1 MNISAI
7 NRTSN
12 FKQTICR
19 ELKDGIKMIEEPIKL
34 KNGTDA
40 CLITYYNKKGL
51 LVACNE
57 LAQDIIE
64 RLAEKG
70 KIARAEADRRL
81 CDLIKDRIEI
91 DKLRGAEIFCQTKA

>member
-7 NRTSN
+7 NSTSN

-19 ELKDGIKMIEEPIKL
+19 ELKDGIKMIEEPIRL
-34 KNGTDA
+34 KNGTDV

-57 LAQDIIE
+57 LAQNIVE
-64 RLAEKG
+64 KLAKKG
-70 KIARAEADRRL
+70 KIARDEADRRL
-81 CDLIKDRIEI
+81 SDLIKERIEI
-91 DKLRGAEIFCQTKA
+91 DKMRGAEIFCQTKA